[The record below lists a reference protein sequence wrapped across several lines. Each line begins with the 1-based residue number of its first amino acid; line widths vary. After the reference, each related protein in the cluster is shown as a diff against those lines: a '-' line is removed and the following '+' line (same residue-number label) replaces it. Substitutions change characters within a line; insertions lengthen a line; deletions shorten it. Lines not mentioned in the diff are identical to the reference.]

1 MSIPACR
8 LKRSIARC
16 WVLWGPTLA
25 NDSSPGFVRA
35 PATSSASARYGEAL
49 LTTSTSGEVTS
60 LQIGSKLVSGS
71 KLTLRKS
78 ALTIMPLVL
87 MRSVLPSGAARATAS
102 AAITPPPPGRLSMI
116 IVCPRVRAISSAR
129 MRTSESMAPPAGTDT
144 TIRIVRAACA
154 HAEGVEAATA
164 ITSTATVVAIVAL
177 NRLVRLKILDA
188 QRIDDVPELA
198 AILVEDQLAVGGRGG
213 PRAPRDLA
221 LELPRCPAGIA
232 EHDQALL
239 RPLAGADVF
248 QDIEAHGDRPAGV

>member
-60 LQIGSKLVSGS
+60 LQIGSKLASGS

-87 MRSVLPSGAARATAS
+87 MRSVLPSGVARATAS

-116 IVCPRVRAISSAR
+116 IVCPLVRPISSAR
-129 MRTSESMAPPAGTDT
+129 MRTSESMAPPAGTET

-154 HAEGVEAATA
+154 HTERVEVAPANRSAAPIA
-164 ITSTATVVAIVAL
+164 VAAPD
-177 NRLVRLKILDA
+177 RLAKLRLKILDA
-188 QRIDDVPELA
+188 QRIDDIPELA
-198 AILVEDQLAVGGRGG
+198 AVLVEDQLAVGGNRG
-213 PRAPRDLA
+213 PRPARDLA
-221 LELPRCPAGIA
+221 LELPRCPARVA
-232 EHDQALL
+232 EHDQTLL
-239 RPLAGADVF
+239 RA
-248 QDIEAHGDRPAGV
+248 